1 MNRLLLLIL
10 ALFLF
15 SSLTYSQSLDFISV
29 KKKNGIT
36 VKHFMAGVPILYKT
50 KSGREVQGVIQQ
62 IKRDSIWVLSYN
74 IQIVATRL
82 GVTMVDTAS
91 AYINKVYYKDIASIY
106 ISKKGKYF
114 PSLVSKALMVGSSGY
129 IALNVINHLID
140 GDSPTEKK
148 NLHRLSTAVGIGAI
162 GFLLHKLVDAN
173 GFSRKRHKIVYVHI
187 P

>member
-1 MNRLLLLIL
+1 MNRLLFLIL
-10 ALFLF
+10 SLFLF

-36 VKHFMAGVPILYKT
+36 VKHFMAGIPILYKT
-50 KSGREVQGVIQQ
+50 KNGKEVQGIIQQ

-74 IQIVATRL
+74 IQIVPTQL
-82 GVTMVDTAS
+82 GVTMVDTTS
-91 AYINKVYYKDIASIY
+91 AYVNKIFYKDIGSIY

-114 PSLVSKALMVGSSGY
+114 PSLASKAMMVGSSGY
-129 IALNVINHLID
+129 IALNVINHLLD

-148 NLHRLSTAVGIGAI
+148 NLKRISTAVGIGAI
-162 GFLLHKLVDAN
+162 GFLLHKIFDAS
-173 GFSRKRHKIVYVHI
+173 GFSRKRHKIVYVHM